1 MSVTKY
7 FAEEKIWRSPTEHTW
22 MFSEKANLG
31 RIILEVLNRHSPK
44 VIQISDDSGVRMT
57 NREIAS
63 DAEKI
68 AVGLHQRG
76 AKQGDVVGFVARNGS
91 YLTTA
96 LIACFYLDLPINALD
111 VTQNEDEIYSIFRIT
126 KPKFIFCD
134 DDMVYVAHKILKR
147 LQSSADIVVI
157 GNDMSGDVNIEE
169 LMQEGDSDDMKK
181 KIYEESLKDIESK
194 YQIIVCSSGTTG
206 SPKAVAL
213 PYHSAIRR
221 HWFTDINSDPSHVF
235 FSFCPPFWSLFFVNL
250 LTCLLSG
257 VVRVITTAPFS
268 PEIYVNIVEKYKVT
282 HTLISPIYLN
292 SALESTRITPKS
304 FLSLRTILCIG
315 SLTTDDLVR
324 KLGIYALHGKLFI
337 AYGMSELGS
346 IANYLY
352 EPPKKVCVGILAPG
366 NESVVIAENGD
377 RLGPGETGELCF
389 RTPHQMIEY
398 IENPEATKNSF
409 TNDGFFRTG
418 DLGFYSHDGFLHIVG
433 RCKDL
438 IKYFM
443 SHVSCSEI
451 EKVIKTLPGVRDA
464 TVVGISDATCYQLPA
479 AVVARRK
486 NFTISANDIYEI
498 VAKNLP
504 DSHKLRGGIYF
515 VDDIQVTST
524 GKHKKREIEKY
535 ATKMFEMLKSNND
548 YKSA

>member
-31 RIILEVLNRHSPK
+31 RIILEVLNCHSPK

-68 AVGLHQRG
+68 AVGLRQRG

-91 YLTTA
+91 YLTPA

-134 DDMVYVAHKILKR
+134 DDMVYVAHKILER
-147 LQSSADIVVI
+147 LQSSAVIVVI
-157 GNDMSGDVNIEE
+157 GNDVSGDVNIEE
-169 LMQEGDSDDMKK
+169 LMQEGDSDELKK
-181 KIYEESLKDIESK
+181 
-194 YQIIVCSSGTTG
+194 
-206 SPKAVAL
+206 
-213 PYHSAIRR
+213 
-221 HWFTDINSDPSHVF
+221 
-235 FSFCPPFWSLFFVNL
+235 SLFFVNL

-451 EKVIKTLPGVRDA
+451 EKVIKTHPGVRDA

-486 NFTISANDIYEI
+486 NFAISANDIYEI